1 MAQKHVAV
9 YNISCRPYTL
19 KKEGITMIYPK
30 CKSANVSVQVINQT
44 KLNTKHH
51 NIFWWLFIGWWWVPV
66 KWVFLFL
73 PALIVKIFAPKR
85 YKTKNVAVTMCTC
98 QQCAYTWKA

>member
-1 MAQKHVAV
+1 
-9 YNISCRPYTL
+9 
-19 KKEGITMIYPK
+19 MICPK

-44 KLNTKHH
+44 KLKQKHL
-51 NIFWWLFIGWWWVPV
+51 NILWWLFIGWWWVPV